1 MMDKKI
7 STTALAKEKALTK
20 PEVDSMLSDRGYISK
35 GDKGW
40 ELSDAGK
47 SAGGEYKES
56 DKFGTYITW
65 PSTIL
70 DEFVDESTAGKY
82 ISATELGKHF
92 HISRNTVNPILSE
105 LGWVKKGIKGWVLT
119 EQGKAVGGY
128 QKEHPQ
134 TGIPYVMWAESILK
148 NNALI
153 RSVSEL
159 KGTDDPKTVTDSPA
173 KKEEQSFRE
182 KFMATSRCADGHYV
196 RSRAEM
202 LIDNWLYMAEVIHA
216 YERKLPV
223 EEDVYCD
230 FYLPTGKVYIEF
242 WGYEDDPKY
251 QERKKKKLEI
261 YKKYNF
267 NLIQLAD
274 KDIQNLDDVLPRE
287 LLKQGVQTY

>member
-1 MMDKKI
+1 MEKKI
-7 STTALAKEKALTK
+7 STTALAKEKGLTK
-20 PEVDSMLSDRGYISK
+20 PEVDSILSDRGYISMAE
-35 GDKGW
+35 KGW
-40 ELSDAGK
+40 ELTQAGK
-47 SAGGEYKES
+47 SAGGEYKQS

-65 PSTIL
+65 PSTII
-70 DEFVDESTAGKY
+70 DDQPEETTKGKHT
-82 ISATELGKHF
+82 SATEIGKHF
-92 HISRNTVNPILSE
+92 HVSRNSINPILSE
-105 LGWVKKGIKGWVLT
+105 LGWIKKGIKGWVVT
-119 EQGKAVGGY
+119 AQGKSVGGY

-134 TGIPYVMWAESILK
+134 TGIPYVLWSESIFA
-148 NNALI
+148 NTALI
-153 RSVSEL
+153 RSINEV
-159 KGTDDPKTVTDSPA
+159 KGNEDQATINDTPA

-242 WGYEDDPKY
+242 WGYEDDQKY
-251 QERKKKKLEI
+251 QDRKQKKLQI

-267 NLIQLAD
+267 NLIQLTD
-274 KDIQNLDDVLPRE
+274 KDIQNLDDVMPRE
-287 LLKQGVQTY
+287 LLKQGIQTY

>member
-1 MMDKKI
+1 MDKKI
-7 STTALAKEKALTK
+7 STTALAKEKGLTK
-20 PEVDSMLSDRGYISK
+20 PEVDSILTDRGFISRAEK
-35 GDKGW
+35 GY
-40 ELSDAGK
+40 ELTDAGK

-56 DKFGTYITW
+56 QKFGTYITW
-65 PSTIL
+65 PSTII
-70 DEFVDESTAGKY
+70 DDQAEESQSGKLTT
-82 ISATELGKHF
+82 ATEIGKHF
-92 HISRNTVNPILSE
+92 HVSRNSINPILSE
-105 LGWVKKGIKGWVLT
+105 LGWINKGIKGWVLT
-119 EQGKAVGGY
+119 AQGKSVGGY

-134 TGIPYVMWAESILK
+134 TGIPYVLWAESIF
-148 NNALI
+148 NNTALT
-153 RSVSEL
+153 RSINEM
-159 KGTDDPKTVTDSPA
+159 KGIEDQVTANDTPA

-242 WGYEDDPKY
+242 WGYEDDQKY
-251 QERKKKKLEI
+251 QDRKKKKLEI

-267 NLIQLAD
+267 NLIQLTD
-274 KDIQNLDDVLPRE
+274 KDIQNLDDVMPRE
-287 LLKQGVQTY
+287 LLKQGIQTY